1 MIKNLIELTKIR
13 IGFLVLTTTLI
24 GFYLGNKGFGSNELL
39 FYTLFGTLLCSAGS
53 SIFNNIIEVETD
65 ARMDRTKYR
74 VLPTKQISLSTA
86 SFLGFIFI
94 ISGLYILFYKV
105 NTLTGILAFCT
116 VASYLFLYTPLKK
129 ISWINTSV
137 GAIPGALPPL
147 GGWTAA
153 TNSLDPGGWILFF
166 ILFFWQH
173 PHFYSI
179 AFIYKEDYSKAGLKM
194 LPVIDNG
201 KKTVLHIFMHALIL
215 IPISTLPFFFEISGP
230 IYLVGAY
237 LLSNIYML
245 CCLPFILEQNEQ
257 NAKLIFKTSLYYFV
271 LLFFIIIV
279 DVSTLRI

>member
-1 MIKNLIELTKIR
+1 MITNLIELTKLR
-13 IGFLVLTTTLI
+13 IAFLVLTTTVI
-24 GFYLGNKGFGSNELL
+24 GFYLGQQGIKSPELL
-39 FYTLFGTLLCSAGS
+39 LYTLVGTLLCSAGS
-53 SIFNNIIEVETD
+53 SVLNNVIEVETD
-65 ARMDRTKYR
+65 AKMNRTKDR
-74 VLPTKQISLSTA
+74 VLPTKKISLFTA
-86 SFLGFIFI
+86 SLLG
-94 ISGLYILFYKV
+94 ILFIGFGLVILFEKV
-105 NTLTGILAFCT
+105 NTLTSILAFCT
-116 VASYLFLYTPLKK
+116 VVSYLALYTPLKK
-129 ISWINTSV
+129 VSWINTSV

-179 AFIYKEDYSKAGLKM
+179 AFVHKEDYARAGLKM

-215 IPISTLPFFFEISGP
+215 IPVSTLPFFFGISGR

-245 CCLPFILEQNEQ
+245 CCLPFILQQNEQ

-271 LLFFIIIV
+271 LLFFIILA
-279 DVSTLRI
+279 DVRF